1 VQQHLHLSVAALSH
15 VAQCVQSRVCVS
27 LKLYTSLVGIADCN
41 IWLITA
47 VLLTTCKLCT
57 VAQINC
63 VVMGGVNTDELGA
76 FVELTKHQQLDVRF
90 IEWMP
95 FDDNRWNGDKFIG

>member
-1 VQQHLHLSVAALSH
+1 VQTRVHATHYKLTHRYVQRILIATALLSAYP
-15 VAQCVQSRVCVS
+15 
-27 LKLYTSLVGIADCN
+27 LYNVM
-41 IWLITA
+41 
-47 VLLTTCKLCT
+47 
-57 VAQINC
+57 QINC

-95 FDDNRWNGDKFIG
+95 FDDNRWNGDKFVG